1 MNAEAA
7 RLISQLV
14 MIGVVRALDEA
25 NALVRVDVDGLITG
39 WIPFTAGRAGPGARE
54 WSAPDVGE
62 QVVVVCPYGDPA
74 QGVVIGS
81 IYRDKY
87 PAPTSAKTAHRVEY
101 PDGAFVQYDSAGK
114 SYEVDV
120 PAGGSITLRVGG
132 SSLKIEEG
140 QVTLSTPK
148 FVVDATET
156 TVKAI
161 KSNGVNIGSDH
172 KHIGVQTGSGVSG
185 NPQ

>member
-25 NALVRVDVDGLITG
+25 KAMVRVDVDGLITG

-87 PAPTSAKTAHRVEY
+87 PAPASAKEAHRVEY
-101 PDGAFVQYDSAGK
+101 ADGAFVQYDSASKG
-114 SYEVDV
+114 YEIDV
-120 PAGGSITLRVGG
+120 QAGGSITLRVGG
-132 SSLKIEEG
+132 SSLKIEDG
-140 QVTLSTPK
+140 QTTLSTPK
-148 FVVDATET
+148 FIVDAPETE
-156 TVKAI
+156 VKGI

-172 KHIGVQTGSGVSG
+172 KHTATQPGSGVSG
-185 NPQ
+185 VPQ